1 MSNNIVKLII
11 ELENRVKAQLK
22 EIQAQMEQVQKAAQQ
37 AQNAMRQFDS
47 SSMDK
52 AKNSANQLDKE
63 LTEVTNRTNSTKQ
76 H

>member
-52 AKNSANQLDKE
+52 AKNSANQLDNCLLYTSDAADE
-63 LTEVTNRTNSTKQ
+63 
-76 H
+76 